1 MSKIKDLL
9 AVEQEIDD
17 LMPTDKERLAALF
30 PAIREKI
37 YKSAISPETEEELY
51 KDAEFSFGE
60 DDEGHSE
67 MYVENFVQM
76 CHGIAEDKIT
86 EYIEENHWD
95 ITNEQYWDTVE
106 WIGDKLADH
115 YADLEC
121 DIIKDAEN
129 DIRYEGVRY
138 E

>member
-17 LMPTDKERLAALF
+17 LMPTDKERVAALL

-37 YKSAISPETEEELY
+37 YKEAISPETEEELY
-51 KDAEFSFGE
+51 KNAEFSFGE
-60 DDEGHSE
+60 DDEGHPE
-67 MYVENFVQM
+67 MYVENFVRM
-76 CHGIAEDKIT
+76 CRGVAEDKLT
-86 EYIEENHWD
+86 EYIEQNHLD
-95 ITNEQYWDTVE
+95 ITNKQFWDAVE
-106 WIGDKLADH
+106 WIGDNLADH

-121 DIIKDAEN
+121 DIVEDAKN

>member
-17 LMPTDKERLAALF
+17 LMPTDKERVAALL
-30 PAIREKI
+30 PAIEDKI
-37 YKSAISPETEEELY
+37 YRDAITPETEDELY
-51 KDAEFSFGE
+51 KNAEFSFGE
-60 DDEGHSE
+60 DDAGHAE

-76 CHGIAEDKIT
+76 CRGVAEDALN
-86 EYIEENHWD
+86 EYIEQNHLD
-95 ITNEQYWDTVE
+95 ITNDQFWGMIER
-106 WIGDKLADH
+106 IGDKLADH

-121 DIIKDAEN
+121 DIIEDAKS